1 MWRTTDNASN
11 IIVIRILK
19 SYSDHSFGES
29 IYENNEW
36 MKERGYVIH
45 RSKRRKNLISPDD
58 SKIINM
64 VSLQDSL
71 IMMLGNYY
79 NKTYLNTLDVQKEM
93 FPDREHDDVF
103 CECGKSHLPIEQI
116 LLDYFDIRENYE
128 HLEPEEVSIRL
139 TFEDQLLN

>member
-1 MWRTTDNASN
+1 
-11 IIVIRILK
+11 
-19 SYSDHSFGES
+19 
-29 IYENNEW
+29 
-36 MKERGYVIH
+36 
-45 RSKRRKNLISPDD
+45 
-58 SKIINM
+58 M

-71 IMMLGNYY
+71 IMMLGHYY

-93 FPDREHDDVF
+93 FPDKEHDEVS

-128 HLEPEEVSIRL
+128 HLEPEDVSIPL

>member
-1 MWRTTDNASN
+1 M
-11 IIVIRILK
+11 
-19 SYSDHSFGES
+19 
-29 IYENNEW
+29 
-36 MKERGYVIH
+36 IH

-93 FPDREHDDVF
+93 FPDREHDEVF

-128 HLEPEEVSIRL
+128 NLEPEEVSIPL